1 MIPLQI
7 RCDKATR
14 AHPDHTCAPALR
26 GHGPGRQLLA
36 LAEQA
41 AAESGTTIPLPDTQT
56 GGAAEALYRRA
67 GWTAAGVIPDYA
79 AGPTCVLYPTTLFC
93 KAVT

>member
-1 MIPLQI
+1 M
-7 RCDKATR
+7 RTGV
-14 AHPDHTCAPALR
+14 R
-26 GHGPGRQLLA
+26 GHGLGRQLLA

-41 AAESGTTIPLPDTQT
+41 AAESGTTIPLLDTQA
-56 GGAAEALYRRA
+56 GSAAEALYRRV

-79 AGPTCVLYPTTLFC
+79 AGPTGVPYATTPCC

>member
-1 MIPLQI
+1 MIPVQI

-14 AHPDHTCAPALR
+14 AHPDHACAPACEDTDS
-26 GHGPGRQLLA
+26 GVSSSPSP
-36 LAEQA
+36 EQA
-41 AAESGTTIPLPDTQT
+41 AAQSGTTIPLLDTQT
-56 GGAAEALYRRA
+56 GSAAEALYRTA